1 MLLNCITDARY
12 KHERLCNEYVTV
24 FDYLLLIIKKKDKMK
39 KIIIVLVLSL
49 FTTIANADGHA
60 KANAFAIT
68 LKVPAS
74 DIAKVEEM
82 LKTHHKWMKETHPM
96 TGEKKLNS
104 YSVIKGPEWNNP
116 ADPSQGMTGNMYFI
130 LTEYY
135 ENPAGFQNHQEL
147 GSKWPMIQEFQ
158 QMLFSYV
165 VGYTFPGTTV
175 VTIK

>member
-1 MLLNCITDARY
+1 MKLESFLAN
-12 KHERLCNEYVTV
+12 KEERKT
-24 FDYLLLIIKKKDKMK
+24 KMK
-39 KIIIVLVLSL
+39 KIITILMLSL
-49 FTTIANADGHA
+49 FSTIANADGHA

-74 DIAKVEEM
+74 DVAKVEEM

-104 YSVIKGPEWNNP
+104 YSILKGPEWNNP

-158 QMLFSYV
+158 QMLFTYV

-175 VTIK
+175 ATIE

>member
-1 MLLNCITDARY
+1 MKSIITI
-12 KHERLCNEYVTV
+12 L
-24 FDYLLLIIKKKDKMK
+24 M
-39 KIIIVLVLSL
+39 LSL
-49 FTTIANADGHA
+49 FSTIANADGHA

-74 DIAKVEEM
+74 DVAKVEEM
-82 LKTHHKWMKETHPM
+82 LRTHHKWMKETHPM

-104 YSVIKGPEWNNP
+104 YSIIKGPEWNNP
-116 ADPSQGMTGNMYFI
+116 ADPSKGMTGNMYFI

-147 GSKWPMIQEFQ
+147 GNKWPMIQEFQ

-165 VGYTFPGTTV
+165 VGYTLTETTIE
-175 VTIK
+175 TID